1 MALRIMLRNGGRSLT
16 RCREHNYR
24 IYANRT
30 DAVSSGHLASMY
42 SIIDTAV
49 VSRGFSSE
57 GGRSEFGETEEPS
70 TSPIVY
76 EGPFADTSLRLK
88 RVSVT
93 TAALGV
99 FGMPLLIAM
108 HGGDVPAAGQA
119 AVGGTACFVAIGSTL
134 AMSFCFTPYVHKLE
148 WISPPIKSHTD
159 GSSEESSS
167 AADPI
172 LLKAT
177 TRNII
182 AMKVET
188 IFDPAKDIM
197 PAPGSRPFCNMV
209 AKGMPMFVHPELIF
223 DETLRTQLL
232 GETKDEDEATKAANK
247 KLDDDF
253 L

>member
-1 MALRIMLRNGGRSLT
+1 
-16 RCREHNYR
+16 
-24 IYANRT
+24 
-30 DAVSSGHLASMY
+30 
-42 SIIDTAV
+42 
-49 VSRGFSSE
+49 
-57 GGRSEFGETEEPS
+57 
-70 TSPIVY
+70 
-76 EGPFADTSLRLK
+76 
-88 RVSVT
+88 
-93 TAALGV
+93 
-99 FGMPLLIAM
+99 MPLLIAL
-108 HGGDVPAAGQA
+108 HGGDVPAAGQV

-134 AMSFCFTPYVHKLE
+134 AMSFCFSPYVHTLE

-209 AKGMPMFVHPELIF
+209 AKGVPMFIHPELLY

-232 GETKDEDEATKAANK
+232 GERKDEDEQTKATSKNT
-247 KLDDDF
+247 DDDF